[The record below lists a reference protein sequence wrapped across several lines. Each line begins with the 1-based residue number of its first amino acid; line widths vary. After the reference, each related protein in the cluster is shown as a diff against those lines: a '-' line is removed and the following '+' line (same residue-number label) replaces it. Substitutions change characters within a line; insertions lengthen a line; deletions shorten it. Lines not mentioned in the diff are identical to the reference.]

1 MLNTKKIISAIK
13 LDRELLSPKEQEE
26 AAIILC
32 HALRTYRDPEPCA
45 TRCGSLP
52 LPGQDAKIG
61 TITVI
66 DYDTPSE
73 TEPKN
78 IKDFK
83 RLEELRRAVI
93 RLIAVYDTIPL
104 DLIEEHNDL
113 NTKLIHTHHFEIKD
127 NGR

>member
-1 MLNTKKIISAIK
+1 MLNIKKIISAIK

-45 TRCGSLP
+45 TRCGYLP

-83 RLEELRRAVI
+83 RLEELRREAYW
-93 RLIAVYDTIPL
+93 LIVQYKTIPL

-113 NTKLIHTHHFEIKD
+113 NTKLIKTPHFERKD
-127 NGR
+127 NG